1 MSPTKKSRR
10 GTEDPVALRDA
21 VSAVGRELG
30 MPPPDALT
38 ALTNAWPAIVGDA
51 FAAHATVRSVRDGVC
66 TVEVDEPG
74 WATQVRYA
82 ERQVVERART
92 CCGPGVVTSIRVVVA
107 ARSAGRDQALR
118 EPRSGG
124 PSRPANGVG

>member
-1 MSPTKKSRR
+1 MKRSRR
-10 GTEDPVALRDA
+10 GGGDPVALRDA
-21 VSAVGRELG
+21 VTAVGRELG
-30 MPPPDALT
+30 LPPPDALS
-38 ALTNAWPAIVGDA
+38 ALTDAWPAIVGEA

-66 TVEVDEPG
+66 TIEVDEPG

-92 CCGPGVVTSIRVVVA
+92 CCGTGVVTSVRVVVA
-107 ARSAGRDQALR
+107 TPSRGRDQALR

-124 PSRPANGVG
+124 PSGPANGVG